1 MRIFRI
7 LKILKVMVTSRLDRL
22 IPATSDLPITA
33 RILLTFLRIFPEPK
47 ESPANS
53 LRLSLEK
60 LGPVFVKFGQILS
73 TRKDL
78 FDPEISGELEKLQ
91 DKVPPFDS
99 LEAASII
106 EQSLG
111 DTLENLFASFDA
123 EPLASASVAQV
134 HAAVLHS
141 GESIVVKV
149 IRPGIEDII
158 KEDLL
163 VMHLIASWLERLS
176 DDGKRLHPREVVRD
190 YERTI
195 LDELDLQLEAANGV
209 KLKKNWDNTGQLYV
223 PKVYSDY
230 TRTNI
235 LVLERIYGVGAANI
249 QLLRDKGVDM
259 KKLAHLGV
267 EIFFTQV
274 FEQNFFHAD
283 MHPGNVFIDV
293 SDPSNPS
300 YIALDCAIMG
310 SLTEQDKNYLARN
323 LLAFFHQDYLESA
336 RLHVESGWVPPDT
349 DIHEF
354 EAVIRSVCEPIF
366 QKPIS
371 EISFGKVLMS
381 LFQTAR
387 RFNMEV
393 QPQLVLLQKTLLNIE
408 GMGRQIYPD
417 LDLWETAAPF
427 MERWMKDRLGLKGL
441 LHRFGET
448 APKLLEQL
456 PDLPQFAL
464 DTMSELKQLGRNN
477 KAQAALLKQLKTT
490 LEQGQKERRQMKLGG
505 IAISVAFVTAVSTL
519 WSGAGVSTNGDL
531 ILGSSI
537 VGSLGVYWMFA
548 RI

>member
-1 MRIFRI
+1 MRLFRI
-7 LKILKVMVTSRLDRL
+7 LKILRVVIGHRLDRL
-22 IPATSDLPITA
+22 ITNTERMPFIVRA
-33 RILLTFLRIFPEPK
+33 LLLFLKIFPEPN
-47 ESPANS
+47 ESPAGS
-53 LRLSLEK
+53 LRRSLEQ
-60 LGPVFVKFGQILS
+60 LGPIFVKFGQILS

-78 FDPEISGELEKLQ
+78 FDAETSAELEKLQ
-91 DKVPPFDS
+91 DSVPPFDS
-99 LEAASII
+99 LQAANII
-106 EQSLG
+106 EQSLE
-111 DTLENLFASFDA
+111 DTIDNLFASFDTD
-123 EPLASASVAQV
+123 PLASASVAQV

-141 GESIVVKV
+141 GESVVVKV
-149 IRPGIEDII
+149 IRPGIDSII
-158 KEDLL
+158 KEDLR
-163 VMHLIASWLERLS
+163 VMHLLAHWLEKLS
-176 DDGKRLHPREVVRD
+176 DDGKRLHPVEVVRD

-195 LDELDLQLEAANGV
+195 LDELNLHLEGANGV
-209 KLKKNWDNTGQLYV
+209 RLKNNWDNSGKLYV
-223 PKVYSDY
+223 PKVYWDY

-235 LVLERIYGVGAANI
+235 LVLERIYGIGAADVQALKDLN
-249 QLLRDKGVDM
+249 VDM

-283 MHPGNVFIDV
+283 MHPGNVFIDAT
-293 SDPSNPS
+293 DPANPS

-310 SLTEQDKNYLARN
+310 SLTEEDKNYLARN
-323 LLAFFHQDYLESA
+323 LLAFFQQDYLESA

-349 DIHEF
+349 DIKEF

-371 EISFGKVLMS
+371 EISFGSVLMS

-427 MERWMKDRLGLKGL
+427 MERWMKDRLGIKGL
-441 LHRFGET
+441 LSRFGKA
-448 APKLLEQL
+448 APKLFEQL
-456 PDLPQFAL
+456 PELPQFAL

-477 KAQAALLKQLKTT
+477 RTQALLLRDLKATI
-490 LEQGQKERRQMKLGG
+490 EHGQNERRQMKLGG
-505 IAISVAFVTAVSTL
+505 IAITVAFVAIVTTLSTGMDFAA
-519 WSGAGVSTNGDL
+519 SNDL

-548 RI
+548 KV

>member
-7 LKILKVMVTSRLDRL
+7 GKILRVVVGHRLDRL
-22 IPATSDLPITA
+22 ITNTERMPFAV
-33 RILLTFLRIFPEPK
+33 RMLLLALKIFPKPNA
-47 ESPANS
+47 SPASS
-53 LRLSLEK
+53 LRSALEQ
-60 LGPVFVKFGQILS
+60 LGPIFVKFGQILS

-78 FDPEISGELEKLQ
+78 FDPETSAELEKLQ
-91 DKVPPFDS
+91 DSVPPFDS
-99 LEAASII
+99 LEAANII
-106 EQSLG
+106 EQSLE
-111 DTLENLFASFDA
+111 DTIDNLFESFDTD
-123 EPLASASVAQV
+123 PLASASVAQV

-141 GESIVVKV
+141 GESVVVKV
-149 IRPGIEDII
+149 IRPGIEKII
-158 KEDLL
+158 KEDLR
-163 VMHLIASWLERLS
+163 VMHLLAHWLEKLS
-176 DDGKRLHPREVVRD
+176 DDGKRLHPIEVVRD

-195 LDELDLQLEAANGV
+195 LDELDLLLEGANGV
-209 KLKKNWDNTGQLYV
+209 KLKNNWHDSGKLYV
-223 PKVYSDY
+223 PKVYADY

-235 LVLERIYGVGAANI
+235 LVLERIYGIGAADI
-249 QLLRDKGVDM
+249 QTLKDQHVDM

-283 MHPGNVFIDV
+283 MHPGNVFIDAT
-293 SDPSNPS
+293 DPSNPS

-310 SLTEQDKNYLARN
+310 SLTEEDKNYLARN
-323 LLAFFHQDYLESA
+323 LLAFFQQDYLESA

-349 DIHEF
+349 DIKEF
-354 EAVIRSVCEPIF
+354 EAVIRSVCEPLF

-371 EISFGKVLMS
+371 EISFGRVLMS

-427 MERWMKDRLGLKGL
+427 MERWMKDRLGIRGL
-441 LHRFGET
+441 LSRFGEA
-448 APKLLEQL
+448 APKLFEQL

-477 KAQAALLKQLKTT
+477 RTQALLLKDLKSTI
-490 LEQGQKERRQMKLGG
+490 EQGQSERRQMKLGG
-505 IAISVAFVTAVSTL
+505 LAITAAFVVIAATL
-519 WSGAGVSTNGDL
+519 SSSDAFTTSHDL
-531 ILGSSI
+531 ILGALI
-537 VGSLGVYWMFA
+537 VGSLGVYWMFVKD
-548 RI
+548 